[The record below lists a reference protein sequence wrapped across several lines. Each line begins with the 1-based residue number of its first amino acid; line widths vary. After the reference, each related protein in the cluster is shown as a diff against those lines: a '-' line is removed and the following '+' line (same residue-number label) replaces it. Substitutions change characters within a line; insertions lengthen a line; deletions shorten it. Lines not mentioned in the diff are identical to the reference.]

1 MTSCLTRPAS
11 AHPRAPET
19 NYDLLSHAAPLVH
32 QGLVVGIVTDR
43 HSRGNVTLLIAVVLG
58 G

>member
-1 MTSCLTRPAS
+1 
-11 AHPRAPET
+11 
-19 NYDLLSHAAPLVH
+19 
-32 QGLVVGIVTDR
+32 LVVGIVTDR